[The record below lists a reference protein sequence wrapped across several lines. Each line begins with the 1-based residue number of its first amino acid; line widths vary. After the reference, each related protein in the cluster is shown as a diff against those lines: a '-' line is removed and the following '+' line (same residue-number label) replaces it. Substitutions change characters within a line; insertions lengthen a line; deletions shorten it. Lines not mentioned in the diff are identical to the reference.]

1 MAQTWKALKT
11 RIGLGWMVAMIVR
24 FSDTVGMIPSELL
37 TAVILSCM
45 LVMEITILTG
55 KEVNI
60 AAFLVEQATTR

>member
-1 MAQTWKALKT
+1 MVKKMNGK
-11 RIGLGWMVAMIVR
+11 RSISSKNGLTAKR
-24 FSDTVGMIPSELL
+24 SYR